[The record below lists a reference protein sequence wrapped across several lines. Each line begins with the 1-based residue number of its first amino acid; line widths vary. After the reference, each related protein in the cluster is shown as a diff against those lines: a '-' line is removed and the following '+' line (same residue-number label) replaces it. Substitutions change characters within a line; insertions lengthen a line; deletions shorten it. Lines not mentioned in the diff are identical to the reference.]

1 MSRILYIAPIRIDE
15 AVIERGIEETVRPG
29 NELDAIGFGRGP
41 RHVEYHYYEA
51 LALPD
56 LVHTIIEAEARG
68 YDAAVI
74 GCFYDF
80 GLHEGREVTQR
91 LVVTAPCESSVLL
104 AASLG
109 STFSI
114 IVGRRKWI
122 PQMREN
128 VRAYGVESRL
138 ASFRTLD
145 LGVLD
150 YHADEKET
158 ARRFVNAG
166 RRAVEEDGAEVIIL
180 GCTASSGFYAEL
192 QGELG
197 VPVIDSAIA
206 AVKHAEHLIEVRDR
220 FGWSHSKVG
229 GYESPPCSEL
239 EGWNLRAQYEPVDIQ
254 DIWRGEAVVPAGPV
268 ADGG

>member
-1 MSRILYIAPIRIDE
+1 MSRILYVAPIRIDE
-15 AVIERGIEETVRPG
+15 GLFERDIETVVRPD
-29 NELDAIGFGRGP
+29 NDLTAIGFGRGP

-56 LVHTIIEAEARG
+56 LVHTVVEAERQG

-80 GLHEGREVTQR
+80 GLHEGREMTGR
-91 LVVTAPCESSVLL
+91 MVVTAPCESSVLL
-104 AASLG
+104 ATSLG
-109 STFSI
+109 ATFSI

-128 VRAYGVESRL
+128 VRAYGMESRL
-138 ASFRTLD
+138 ASFRELG

-150 YHADEKET
+150 YHADEAET
-158 ARRFVNAG
+158 ARRFHEAA
-166 RRAVEEDGAEVIIL
+166 RRAVEDDGAEVIIL
-180 GCTASSGFYAEL
+180 GCTASSGFYREM
-192 QGELG
+192 QERLG

-220 FGWSHSKVG
+220 FGWSHSKIG
-229 GYESPPCSEL
+229 GYETPPISEL
-239 EGWNLRAQYEPVDIQ
+239 DGWNLRSQYDPADIQ
-254 DIWRGEAVVPAGPV
+254 DIWRGEAVVPV
-268 ADGG
+268 LTD

>member
-1 MSRILYIAPIRIDE
+1 MSRILYISPIRIE
-15 AVIERGIEETVRPG
+15 ELTIERGLEQAVRPG
-29 NELDAIGFGRGP
+29 NTLEAIGLGRGP

-51 LALPD
+51 LTLPD
-56 LVHTIIEAEARG
+56 LVHSIIEAEARG

-80 GLHEGREVTQR
+80 GLHEGREMTQR

-104 AASLG
+104 ASSLG
-109 STFSI
+109 ATFSV

-122 PQMREN
+122 PQMRERI
-128 VRAYGVESRL
+128 RAYGLESRL

-150 YHADEKET
+150 YHADETET
-158 ARRFVNAG
+158 ARRFERAG
-166 RRAVEEDGAEVIIL
+166 RMAIEEDGAEVIIL

-192 QGELG
+192 QDKLG
-197 VPVIDSAIA
+197 VPVIDSALA
-206 AVKHAEHLIEVRDR
+206 AVKYAEHLIELRDR

-229 GYESPPCSEL
+229 DYESPPRTEL
-239 EGWNLRAQYEPVDIQ
+239 EGWDLRSQYAPVDITEL
-254 DIWRGEAVVPAGPV
+254 WRGMAVVPPATR
-268 ADGG
+268 